1 MASTRAAG
9 ESAGATAGATAAID
23 AGRMIAAIVAF
34 LMLLPGA
41 WLNARAAGALSDAD
55 QACLGC
61 HGSEG
66 LKKKLASKETLSL
79 HVQGKAFANSVHAA
93 IGCAGC
99 HAEVDLAKHPSDRK
113 IESAREYSVAQAGV
127 CKTCHEDKFKLYEG
141 SIHAVLVRDGNAGAP
156 VCTDCH
162 SPHEVSPKAVYETMA
177 SVPCKQ
183 CHVAIFEAYAG
194 SMHGKARSASNKSG
208 APLCSDCHR
217 AHEVKAVAAGDIP
230 RTACLVCHANALDA
244 HRKWLPNAG
253 LHFEVVSCPV
263 CHAPTAQRR
272 VDLMLIDSGTQ
283 KRVTEQHGIPQFESR
298 ARAADTQGKGLDAM
312 ALWNLLKTF
321 NTEGMDGRTTLRGR
335 LEVRTGAEAHQLAD
349 KTKAISDCN
358 VCHREGS
365 AAFQSVTV
373 SVAGPDG
380 RPVRYG
386 ASKEVL
392 SSVISVDSVSGF
404 YAIGA
409 TRIKILD
416 ILLLLA
422 LFSGIAVPAGHLAMK
437 YAFRLYL
444 KRVEAEKASASAQA
458 DAQPSSGDRPTGGAA
473 K

>member
-1 MASTRAAG
+1 MASSR
-9 ESAGATAGATAAID
+9 SSGAISGATAAID
-23 AGRMIAAIVAF
+23 AGRIVAAIVAF
-34 LMLLPGA
+34 LVLFSGA
-41 WLNARAAGALSDAD
+41 WPNARAAGGALSDAD

-61 HGSEG
+61 HGTEG
-66 LKKKLASKETLSL
+66 LQKKLASKETLSL
-79 HVQGKAFANSVHAA
+79 HVQGKAFAKSVHGA

-99 HAEVDLAKHPSDRK
+99 HSDVDLAKHPSDQKK
-113 IESAREYSVAQAGV
+113 IASAREYSIAQTGV
-127 CKTCHEDKFKLYEG
+127 CKTCHEDKFKLYES
-141 SIHAVLVRDGNAGAP
+141 SIHASLVRDGNPAAP

-162 SPHEVSPKAVYETMA
+162 SPHEVSPKAVYQTMA
-177 SVPCKQ
+177 SVPCKN
-183 CHVAIFEAYAG
+183 CHAEIFEAYAG
-194 SMHGKARSASNKSG
+194 SMHGKARSASNQSG
-208 APLCSDCHR
+208 APLCSDCHH
-217 AHEVKAVAAGDIP
+217 AHDVMAAATSDIP
-230 RTACLVCHANALDA
+230 KNACLVCHAGALDA
-244 HRKWLPNAG
+244 HQKWLPNAG

-263 CHAPTAQRR
+263 CHAPTAQRK
-272 VDLMLIDSGTQ
+272 VDLMLIQSGTQ
-283 KRVTEQHGIPQFESR
+283 QRVAEQHGVPQFESR

-312 ALWNLLKTF
+312 ELWNLLKTF
-321 NTEGMDGRTTLRGR
+321 NTGGMNGRTTLRGR
-335 LEVRTGAEAHQLAD
+335 LEVRTGVQAHQLAD
-349 KTKAISDCN
+349 KTQALSDCN

-373 SVAGPDG
+373 SIAGPDG

-386 ASKEVL
+386 ANKEVL
-392 SSVISVDSVSGF
+392 NSVFSVDSVSGF

-444 KRVEAEKASASAQA
+444 KKVEAEKASASAQA
-458 DAQPSSGDRPTGGAA
+458 EAQPSSGDRPQGGDAT